1 MKKLVIAVS
10 LIGLFSFSFASD
22 ATIGVN
28 KLNNNEINMSL
39 NSNADVYGLQFD
51 ACAESNITYANVKD
65 LYTQSDSRSDMSI
78 HYAIRENGCVRVI
91 MFSLTGQ
98 PIAYKNNVEE
108 VMNMQ
113 LDQSKVEVKNIVI
126 AGENGRTIDSGDPEY
141 VITTPTQS
149 KLIGNYPNP
158 FNPSTTI
165 EFNLTDANSG
175 LVNVVIYDLQGRK
188 VQTLYNGWLDA
199 GFGHKFVWNASSVA
213 SGKYF
218 AVLSAP
224 NGFTDTVNMT
234 LIK

>member
-1 MKKLVIAVS
+1 MAQKLDLINQYYEVS
-10 LIGLFSFSFASD
+10 L
-22 ATIGVN
+22 
-28 KLNNNEINMSL
+28 
-39 NSNADVYGLQFD
+39 
-51 ACAESNITYANVKD
+51 
-65 LYTQSDSRSDMSI
+65 
-78 HYAIRENGCVRVI
+78 
-91 MFSLTGQ
+91 
-98 PIAYKNNVEE
+98 
-108 VMNMQ
+108 
-113 LDQSKVEVKNIVI
+113 
-126 AGENGRTIDSGDPEY
+126 
-141 VITTPTQS
+141 PTQS

-165 EFNLTDANSG
+165 EFDLTDANAG

-199 GFGHKFVWNASSVA
+199 GFGHKFVWNASTVA